1 VKATY
6 ITGNQ
11 SEWGTWTNSANKEKM
26 MKTMGETTNE
36 EKEATDR
43 IVSESV
49 STDWSLAFALLHA
62 LIGSNE

>member
-11 SEWGTWTNSANKEKM
+11 YEWGTLTNSANKEKM

-36 EKEATDR
+36 EKRATDR
-43 IVSESV
+43 IVSESAP
-49 STDWSLAFALLHA
+49 SHWSSAIALLHA
-62 LIGSNE
+62 FIGSNN

>member
-11 SEWGTWTNSANKEKM
+11 YEWGTLTNSANKEKM

-36 EKEATDR
+36 KET
-43 IVSESV
+43 S
-49 STDWSLAFALLHA
+49 DW
-62 LIGSNE
+62 